1 MILLMLTK
9 EKDPHS
15 KQISVPPYDSMKTFL
30 LPALPTSYNVKVSLY
45 GAFLSDDFVNMSTN
59 ILELSLQ
66 GIMSNLHNTN
76 YTTDESGNYTTVC

>member
-15 KQISVPPYDSMKTFL
+15 KQISVPPYDSKKSFL
-30 LPALPTSYNVKVSLY
+30 LPSLPTSYNVKVSLY

-59 ILELSLQ
+59 VLELRLE
-66 GIMSNLHNTN
+66 GIMSNLHLN
-76 YTTDESGNYTTVC
+76 YTTDEIGNYTTVC